1 VPGEITEFLMVR
13 RKLDGVNSLEAV
25 MRMVRPD

>member
-1 VPGEITEFLMVR
+1 MPCEITEFLMAR

-25 MRMVRPD
+25 MRMARPD